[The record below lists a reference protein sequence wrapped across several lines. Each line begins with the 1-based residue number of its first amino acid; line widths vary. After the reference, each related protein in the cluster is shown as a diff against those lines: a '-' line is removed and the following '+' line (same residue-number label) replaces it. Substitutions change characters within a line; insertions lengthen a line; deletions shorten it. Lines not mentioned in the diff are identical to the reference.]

1 MKVAILC
8 GGRGTRISEL
18 TNNIPK
24 PMIKISGKPIL
35 YHIMKHYS
43 HYGFKDF
50 IVAAGYKKYVIIDKK
65 FYRPFEVRFLKGD
78 SKKARKQL
86 KWKPKVTMHR
96 GIKILLKK

>member
-1 MKVAILC
+1 MKVVILC

-43 HYGFKDF
+43 HYSFKDF
-50 IVAAGYKKYVIIDKK
+50 IVAAGYKKNVIIDFFKKKK
-65 FYRPFEVRFLKGD
+65 FQVGKLK
-78 SKKARKQL
+78 L
-86 KWKPKVTMHR
+86 L
-96 GIKILLKK
+96 ILVKTL

>member
-1 MKVAILC
+1 MKVVILC

-43 HYGFKDF
+43 RYGFKDF
-50 IVAAGYKKYVIIDKK
+50 IVAAGYKKNVIINFFQKK
-65 FYRPFEVRFLKGD
+65 NFQVGKLK
-78 SKKARKQL
+78 L
-86 KWKPKVTMHR
+86 L
-96 GIKILLKK
+96 ILVKTL